1 MSPPQH
7 LTTTT
12 FYTQHL
18 TTTTFYTQHLNTT
31 TFYTQHLTT
40 TTFYTQHLNTT
51 TFNYGRHAVVVAHF
65 DGFGP
70 ITSSS
75 VPPWRI
81 SLKST

>member
-12 FYTQHL
+12 FYTQHINIS
-18 TTTTFYTQHLNTT
+18 TQ
-31 TFYTQHLTT
+31 QHS
-40 TTFYTQHLNTT
+40 
-51 TFNYGRHAVVVAHF
+51 YGRHAGAAPHF

-75 VPPWRI
+75 VPPWRM
-81 SLKST
+81 SLKSMYEFFISCSRLTGTIFP